1 MTTPPRA
8 LSVAICLFGAA
19 CDTYGQV
26 DASPQIERPTPDE
39 GSTSGSS
46 SSGEVDGDTSS
57 SETGDEAGTS
67 TSGADSAASGD
78 LPPSTTTPAPPT
90 PDDDETSGTDTTGEP
105 LPPVACSADPDCP
118 AGALCVDN
126 LCTPGCTTEHG
137 CGGGA
142 ACCGGDG
149 PDGACVDLADDAD
162 NCGGC
167 GLACAE
173 LDGAVVACDAGACVL
188 DTCEPGRADCDGDA
202 GNGCEVVGSCEC
214 NPGDETPCYPGPA
227 DTAGVGAC
235 SAGVR
240 TCNGSGTGWG
250 ACAGAVLPTA
260 EVCGDQL
267 DNDCDGQVDEDVD
280 ADGDGFTSCGGG
292 DCCDAP
298 GDCGAPELV
307 NPAAFE
313 VADGVDNNCDGATD
327 DAPACDDD
335 LGTAAPDFA
344 RALGLCATTAEN
356 SKIPGLISASLARAN
371 GSGQP
376 ALEARQIHEGGFGS
390 IEPEE
395 GAALVALSTGSAAEL
410 STPQPGLDLP
420 TDSAPPSDWLALL
433 GKIPVAP
440 GCPAAPDSVARDGVA
455 LKLRIRV
462 PSNARSFSMRV
473 NLLAAAWPELD
484 CAGRDDTLLV
494 LVDSA
499 GLGNPV
505 HKNLATLSGAP
516 LGTGIADLWSAS
528 AAAGTSYATV
538 GAGTGWTT
546 VRGNVKSGEVMEV
559 RVVLFDV
566 GDGLLDTTALL
577 DGFAWGASAVVA
589 GVALDP

>member
-1 MTTPPRA
+1 MTTPLRA
-8 LSVAICLFGAA
+8 LSAAICLFGTA
-19 CDTYGQV
+19 CDTYAQV
-26 DASPQIERPTPDE
+26 DASTPIEQPTPGE

-46 SSGEVDGDTSS
+46 TSDEVDGDTSS

-78 LPPSTTTPAPPT
+78 LPPSTTT

-149 PDGACVDLADDAD
+149 PDGACVDLAGDAK

-167 GLACAE
+167 GLACPE
-173 LDGAVVACDAGACVL
+173 LDGAVVACDAGSCVL

-202 GNGCEVVGSCEC
+202 GNGCEVEGSCEC
-214 NPGDETPCYPGPA
+214 DPGEEASCYSGPA
-227 DTAGVGAC
+227 DTVGVGVC
-235 SAGVR
+235 LAGIR
-240 TCNGSGTGWG
+240 TCNPQGTGWG
-250 ACAGAVLPTA
+250 ACGGAVLPTA

-280 ADGDGFTSCGGG
+280 ADGDGFTSCGG
-292 DCCDAP
+292 DCCDSP
-298 GDCGAPELV
+298 GDCGAPEAV
-307 NPAAFE
+307 NPAGFE
-313 VADGVDNNCDGATD
+313 VDDDGVDNNCDGVVD
-327 DAPACDDD
+327 DVPACDDD
-335 LGTAAPDFA
+335 LGTGAPDFA
-344 RALGLCATTAEN
+344 RAMGLCAATAEN
-356 SKIPGLISASLARAN
+356 SKIPGLISGSLARAN
-371 GSGQP
+371 GNGQP
-376 ALEARQIHEGGFGS
+376 ALEARQIHEGGFGN

-395 GAALVALSTGSAAEL
+395 GASLVALSTGSAAEL
-410 STPQPGLDLP
+410 SAPQPGLDLP
-420 TDSAPPSDWLALL
+420 TDSAPPADWFAML
-433 GKIPVAP
+433 GNKIPVAP
-440 GCPAAPDSVARDGVA
+440 GCPPALDGVARDGIA

-462 PSNARSFSMRV
+462 PSNARSFSMRTR
-473 NLLAAAWPELD
+473 LLAAAWPELD
-484 CAGRDDTLLV
+484 CAGHDDTLLV
-494 LVDSA
+494 LLDSS
-499 GLGNPV
+499 GQLNPNN
-505 HKNLATLSGAP
+505 KNLATLNGAP
-516 LGTGIADLWSAS
+516 LGTGIAALWSAS
-528 AAAGTSYATV
+528 AASGTSYANV
-538 GAGTGWTT
+538 GAGTSWVT
-546 VRGNVKSGEVMEV
+546 VRGNVKNGEVMEL